1 MEVWKDIP
9 GFENYQISNYGNVK
23 SLNYGRTGK
32 TKLLK
37 PTISVNG
44 YLQVRLSKSGKPNA
58 LLVHRLVA
66 MAFVQ
71 NLNNRKQINHKD
83 ENKFNNNGDNLEWWD
98 NQYNNTYNGNN
109 KKMAK
114 YVIQS

>member
-37 PTISVNG
+37 PTISGKGYKVRQTNCING
-44 YLQVRLSKSGKPNA
+44 
-58 LLVHRLVA
+58 
-66 MAFVQ
+66 
-71 NLNNRKQINHKD
+71 
-83 ENKFNNNGDNLEWWD
+83 
-98 NQYNNTYNGNN
+98 T
-109 KKMAK
+109 
-114 YVIQS
+114 

>member
-37 PTISVNG
+37 PTISGKG
-44 YLQVRLSKSGKPNA
+44 YLQVRLSSP
-58 LLVHRLVA
+58 V
-66 MAFVQ
+66 
-71 NLNNRKQINHKD
+71 
-83 ENKFNNNGDNLEWWD
+83 
-98 NQYNNTYNGNN
+98 NQMRCWFIDWLQWHLF
-109 KKMAK
+109 K
-114 YVIQS
+114 I

>member
-32 TKLLK
+32 PKLLK
-37 PTISVNG
+37 PTVSGKG

-58 LLVHRLVA
+58 LLVQTAGGYVWEY
-66 MAFVQ
+66 
-71 NLNNRKQINHKD
+71 NL
-83 ENKFNNNGDNLEWWD
+83 
-98 NQYNNTYNGNN
+98 TV
-109 KKMAK
+109 KK
-114 YVIQS
+114 I